1 MTKHEQGLPRAR
13 LVMVSGIPGVYLPD
27 TSELVSGEISVP
39 YYGAHHLRGPKP
51 GEEEDGCRA
60 VLVSLA
66 STLGDFRLVKRVSK
80 RGQKWMFG
88 ADSAGRRILGAGDRG
103 FKSRRPYSAFY

>member
-1 MTKHEQGLPRAR
+1 MTKREQGLPRAR
-13 LVMVSGIPGVYLPD
+13 LVMASNIPCVYLPD
-27 TSELVSGEISVP
+27 TGELVSGEISVP
-39 YYGAHHLRGPKP
+39 YYGARHLRGPKP

-66 STLGDFRLVKRVSK
+66 STLGDFRVVKRVSK

-88 ADSAGRRILGAGDRG
+88 TDFSGRRM
-103 FKSRRPYSAFY
+103 